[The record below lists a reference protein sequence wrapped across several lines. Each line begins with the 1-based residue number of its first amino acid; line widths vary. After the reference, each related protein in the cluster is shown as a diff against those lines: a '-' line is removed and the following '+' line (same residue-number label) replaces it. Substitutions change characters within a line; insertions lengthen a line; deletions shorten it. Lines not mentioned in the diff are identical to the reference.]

1 MAGVITASASSWT
14 GPSTGLSLRQFA
26 GVITVLRREGA
37 DPVRKG
43 RPWSLPLEDR
53 VLLVAACWRT
63 NLTLRQLALLFG
75 VSKSAADR
83 IVNHLAPA
91 LALQQRKRFRKDTV
105 LIVDGTWS
113 PPVTTA
119 SPSSRRTTAAIAD
132 ALAKRD
138 DVNWV
143 ALSAAGCE
151 VTCATQSRTR
161 EQRENLLGQRLPRT
175 AAVLDINAFAMLRQF
190 VGGRG
195 HYWTALHGVLSP
207 EQEAM
212 LGSDGSPFAEVPVI
226 TRDPAHLTEEDERLL
241 DALAADGR
249 ASFVDLAAAA
259 GSTPGRVARR
269 LDALLRRR
277 VVHIDVEIAAAAL
290 GYHARANLW
299 LRVHPSAVKT
309 VGRTLAEEPEIAFAA
324 AVSGPYN
331 LHAVA
336 HCRDLDELFEFTSDR
351 IGSIAGLQSMEVSPV
366 LQYIKQAGT
375 LLSGDRLIDP
385 SRRRA

>member
-1 MAGVITASASSWT
+1 MT
-14 GPSTGLSLRQFA
+14 GAATSESL
-26 GVITVLRREGA
+26 TVQP
-37 DPVRKG
+37 DDVRII
-43 RPWSLPLEDR
+43 R
-53 VLLVAACWRT
+53 
-63 NLTLRQLALLFG
+63 
-75 VSKSAADR
+75 
-83 IVNHLAPA
+83 
-91 LALQQRKRFRKDTV
+91 ALQIAPRAPFSSMAAALGLTESAVNRRYRR
-105 LIVDGTWS
+105 LRADGVMRVAGMLN
-113 PPVTTA
+113 PGA
-119 SPSSRRTTAAIAD
+119 LGQSRWLVRLRCRPGSAAAIAD
-132 ALAKRD
+132 ALAQRD

-195 HYWTALHGVLSP
+195 HYWTALCGVLSP

-212 LGSDGSPFAEVPVI
+212 LGSDGSPFAEVPVV
-226 TRDPAHLTEEDERLL
+226 TRDPAHLTDEDERIL

-259 GSTPGRVARR
+259 GSTPGRVSRR

-309 VGRTLAEEPEIAFAA
+309 VGRALAEEPEIAFAA

-331 LHAVA
+331 VHAVA

-351 IGSIAGLQSMEVSPV
+351 IGSMAGLQSMEVSPV
-366 LQYIKQAGT
+366 LQHIKQAGT
-375 LLSGDRLIDP
+375 LLSGDRLFDP
-385 SRRRA
+385 SRRKA